1 MSNWDYKEL
10 ILETKLLEI
19 KLKRISLTKSYLITI
34 KPTFLE
40 FKKKKQWK
48 NKFNSLLEEEENLFH
63 SLQIA
68 YTNLEKL

>member
-1 MSNWDYKEL
+1 MSNWDYKDL

-34 KPTFLE
+34 KPTLFE